1 MWAARTA
8 GPTSPGTGLRA
19 NQPAV
24 AASFGTS
31 NAPDGVSP
39 RPTRPVVCTPMAGT
53 SRATGV
59 LRARTVVVAGAADGA
74 AGPGAG
80 AAAVSAGGADDPAPA
95 LWPHPATTRRSR
107 IAATRGAHG
116 RSRIGRPSAGVDAA
130 AGMHLD
136 LLARIAEVV
145 FAGDPVDVRV
155 EVVGV
160 AQVGLERGLGI
171 GL

>member
-1 MWAARTA
+1 M
-8 GPTSPGTGLRA
+8 
-19 NQPAV
+19 
-24 AASFGTS
+24 
-31 NAPDGVSP
+31 
-39 RPTRPVVCTPMAGT
+39 
-53 SRATGV
+53 

-80 AAAVSAGGADDPAPA
+80 AAAVSAGGADDAAPA
-95 LWPHPATTRRSR
+95 VWPQPATTARSR
-107 IAATRGAHG
+107 IAAARVAHA

-136 LLARIAEVV
+136 LLARVAEVV
-145 FAGDPVDVRV
+145 FAGDPVDVGV

-160 AQVGLERGLGI
+160 AQVGVERGLGV